1 MDTIKTLTYAGLGLA
16 MQTNEKVKNQFN
28 ELVELGKKSDLEGKN
43 IVGDFFKTIDTAKE
57 DIEGQ
62 IEKNKT
68 KLYDDTFPGLKEM
81 EEKLTEKAGEMKTTL
96 KRLSVMLKTL
106 LIEEEETNTEE
117 AEIVEETTK

>member
-28 ELVELGKKSDLEGKN
+28 ELVELGKKTDLEGKN

-57 DIEGQ
+57 DIESQ

-68 KLYDDTFPGLKEM
+68 KLYDTFPALKEM
-81 EEKLTEKAGEMKTTL
+81 EEKFSSKAEEMKSTI
-96 KRLSVMLKTL
+96 K
-106 LIEEEETNTEE
+106 ETINNAKGSFNRTEDSNVEE
-117 AEIVEETTK
+117 ATIVEESEK

>member
-28 ELVELGKKSDLEGKN
+28 ELVELGKKTDLEGKN

-57 DIEGQ
+57 DIESQ

-68 KLYDDTFPGLKEM
+68 KPYDTFPALKEI
-81 EEKLTEKAGEMKTTL
+81 EKKISSKAEEMKSTI
-96 KRLSVMLKTL
+96 K
-106 LIEEEETNTEE
+106 ETINNAKDSFSRTEDSNVEE
-117 AEIVEETTK
+117 ATIVEESEK

>member
-28 ELVELGKKSDLEGKN
+28 ELVELGKKTDLEGKN

-57 DIEGQ
+57 DIESQ

-68 KLYDDTFPGLKEM
+68 KLYDTFPALKEM
-81 EEKLTEKAGEMKTTL
+81 EEKFSSKAEEMKSTI
-96 KRLSVMLKTL
+96 K
-106 LIEEEETNTEE
+106 ETINHAKGSFSRTEDSNVEE
-117 AEIVEETTK
+117 APIVQESEK

>member
-28 ELVELGKKSDLEGKN
+28 ELVELGKKTDLEGKN

-57 DIEGQ
+57 DIESQ

-68 KLYDDTFPGLKEM
+68 KLYDTFPALKEI
-81 EEKLTEKAGEMKTTL
+81 EEKFSSKAEEMKSTI
-96 KRLSVMLKTL
+96 K
-106 LIEEEETNTEE
+106 ETINNAKGSFSRTEDSNVEE
-117 AEIVEETTK
+117 APIVQESEK

>member
-28 ELVELGKKSDLEGKN
+28 ELVELGKKTDLEGKN

-57 DIEGQ
+57 DIESQ

-68 KLYDDTFPGLKEM
+68 KLYDTFPALKEM
-81 EEKLTEKAGEMKTTL
+81 EEKFSSKAEEMKSTI
-96 KRLSVMLKTL
+96 K
-106 LIEEEETNTEE
+106 ETINNAKGSFSRTEDSNAEE
-117 AEIVEETTK
+117 ATIVEESEK

>member
-28 ELVELGKKSDLEGKN
+28 ELVELGKKTDLEGKN

-57 DIEGQ
+57 DIKCQ

-68 KLYDDTFPGLKEM
+68 KLYDTFPALKEM
-81 EEKLTEKAGEMKTTL
+81 EEKFSSKAEEMKSTI
-96 KRLSVMLKTL
+96 K
-106 LIEEEETNTEE
+106 ETINNAKGSFSRTEDSNVEE
-117 AEIVEETTK
+117 ATIVEESEK

>member
-28 ELVELGKKSDLEGKN
+28 ELVELGKKTDLEGKN

-57 DIEGQ
+57 DIESQ

-68 KLYDDTFPGLKEM
+68 KLYDTFPALKEM
-81 EEKLTEKAGEMKTTL
+81 EEKFSSKAEEMKSTI
-96 KRLSVMLKTL
+96 KRLIITQKAFL
-106 LIEEEETNTEE
+106 
-117 AEIVEETTK
+117 VE

>member
-28 ELVELGKKSDLEGKN
+28 ELVELGKKTDLEGKN

-57 DIEGQ
+57 DIESQ

-68 KLYDDTFPGLKEM
+68 KLYDTFPALKEM
-81 EEKLTEKAGEMKTTL
+81 EEKFSSKAEEMKSTI
-96 KRLSVMLKTL
+96 K
-106 LIEEEETNTEE
+106 ETINNAKDSFSRTEDSNVEE
-117 AEIVEETTK
+117 APIVQESEK

>member
-28 ELVELGKKSDLEGKN
+28 ELVELGKKTDLEGKN

-57 DIEGQ
+57 DIESQ

-68 KLYDDTFPGLKEM
+68 KLYDTFPALKEM
-81 EEKLTEKAGEMKTTL
+81 EEKFSSKAEEMKSTIKDTINNA
-96 KRLSVMLKTL
+96 KGSFSRTEDSNV
-106 LIEEEETNTEE
+106 EE
-117 AEIVEETTK
+117 APIVQESEK

>member
-28 ELVELGKKSDLEGKN
+28 ELVELGKKTDLEGKN

-57 DIEGQ
+57 DIESQ

-68 KLYDDTFPGLKEM
+68 KLYDTFPALKEM
-81 EEKLTEKAGEMKTTL
+81 EEKFSSKAEEMKSTI
-96 KRLSVMLKTL
+96 K
-106 LIEEEETNTEE
+106 ETINNAKGSFSRTEDSNVEE
-117 AEIVEETTK
+117 ATIVEESEN

>member
-28 ELVELGKKSDLEGKN
+28 ELVELGKKTDLEGKN

-57 DIEGQ
+57 DIEIQ

-68 KLYDDTFPGLKEM
+68 KLYDTFPALKEM
-81 EEKLTEKAGEMKTTL
+81 EEKFSSKAEEMKSTI
-96 KRLSVMLKTL
+96 K
-106 LIEEEETNTEE
+106 ETINNAKGSFSRTEDSNVEE
-117 AEIVEETTK
+117 ATIVEESEK

>member
-28 ELVELGKKSDLEGKN
+28 ELVELGKKTDLEGKN

-57 DIEGQ
+57 DIESQ

-68 KLYDDTFPGLKEM
+68 KLYDTFPALKEM
-81 EEKLTEKAGEMKTTL
+81 EEKFSSKAEEMKSTI
-96 KRLSVMLKTL
+96 K
-106 LIEEEETNTEE
+106 ETINNAKDSFSRTEDSNVEE
-117 AEIVEETTK
+117 ATIVEESEK

>member
-28 ELVELGKKSDLEGKN
+28 ELVELGKKTDLEGKN

-57 DIEGQ
+57 DIESQ

-68 KLYDDTFPGLKEM
+68 KLYDTFPALKEM
-81 EEKLTEKAGEMKTTL
+81 EEKFSSKAEEMKSTI
-96 KRLSVMLKTL
+96 K
-106 LIEEEETNTEE
+106 ETIDNAKSSFNRTEDSNVEE
-117 AEIVEETTK
+117 ATIVEETEK

>member
-28 ELVELGKKSDLEGKN
+28 ELVELGKKTDLEGKN

-57 DIEGQ
+57 DIESQ

-68 KLYDDTFPGLKEM
+68 KPYDTFPALKEI
-81 EEKLTEKAGEMKTTL
+81 EKKFSSKAEEMKSTI
-96 KRLSVMLKTL
+96 K
-106 LIEEEETNTEE
+106 ETINNAKGSFSRTEDSNVEE
-117 AEIVEETTK
+117 AAIVEESEK

>member
-28 ELVELGKKSDLEGKN
+28 ELVELGKKTDLEGKN

-57 DIEGQ
+57 DIESQ

-68 KLYDDTFPGLKEM
+68 KLYDTFPGLKEM
-81 EEKLTEKAGEMKTTL
+81 EEKFSSKAEEMKSTI
-96 KRLSVMLKTL
+96 K
-106 LIEEEETNTEE
+106 ETIDNAKSSFNRTEDSNVEE
-117 AEIVEETTK
+117 ATIVEESEK

>member
-28 ELVELGKKSDLEGKN
+28 ELVELGKKTDLEGKN

-57 DIEGQ
+57 DIESQ

-68 KLYDDTFPGLKEM
+68 KLYDTFPALKEI
-81 EEKLTEKAGEMKTTL
+81 EKKFSSKAEEMKSTI
-96 KRLSVMLKTL
+96 K
-106 LIEEEETNTEE
+106 ETINNAKDSFSRTEDSNVEE
-117 AEIVEETTK
+117 ATIVEESEK

>member
-28 ELVELGKKSDLEGKN
+28 ELVELGKKTDLEGKN

-57 DIEGQ
+57 DIESQ

-68 KLYDDTFPGLKEM
+68 KLYDTFPALKEI
-81 EEKLTEKAGEMKTTL
+81 EKKFSSKAEEMKSTI
-96 KRLSVMLKTL
+96 K
-106 LIEEEETNTEE
+106 ETINNAKGSFSRTEDSNVEE
-117 AEIVEETTK
+117 ATIVEESEK